1 MRPGRPLSFQDYVTI
16 VKRRWLVILAP
27 TLVVPLL
34 CYAVSLT
41 IPNRYTSQT
50 GVLVEMPKVPDNYV
64 KPVITQ
70 ELSQRLATMQEQ
82 LLSRARL
89 QPIIEQFGLYKKDQG
104 RVPMESLVERMRK
117 DVVVT
122 TIRNDNRALS
132 AFYISFTAESPKLAQ
147 QVCNEITSLFMEENL
162 RTREQR
168 AQSTTDFL
176 TNQLATAKSNLD
188 EQDARLAQF
197 KMRHIGQLPG
207 QEQANISLLA
217 GFNTQLDAATQ
228 ALSNAQQEKAYAE
241 SLIAQR
247 VAASSDAAGG
257 ATPEKVDQQLSTLE
271 TQLVALESRYT
282 PDHPDVVKTRR
293 EIEQLKTTLATTPDQ
308 AARTARA
315 NEARLVHEPAD
326 VQQLRAQ
333 LHTSEKTIYEKTV
346 EQERLRRQIRLYE
359 ARVQSSPMVEEEFK
373 KLTRD
378 YQTALTFYNDLLTKK
393 SQSEMATDLERSQ
406 EGEQFR
412 VMDSAPLPET
422 PSAPK
427 RSFFAL
433 GGLVFGL
440 MLGVGSAWGLEMRR
454 DFIRNEEDVEFYL
467 DLKTLAAV
475 PEMSVHGLSADHD
488 AVHAKAG
495 RV

>member
-1 MRPGRPLSFQDYVTI
+1 MGSGRPLSFKDYVAI
-16 VKRRWLVILAP
+16 VRRRWLVILAP
-27 TLVVPLL
+27 TVVAPLL
-34 CYAVSLT
+34 CYAASLT

-89 QPIIEQFGLYKKDQG
+89 QPIIERFGLYKKDQG

-117 DVVVT
+117 DVAVT

-132 AFYISFTAESPKLAQ
+132 AFYISFTAESPKVAQ
-147 QVCNEITSLFMEENL
+147 EVCTEITSLFMEENL

-176 TNQLATAKSNLD
+176 TNQLATAKANLD

-228 ALSNAQQEKAYAE
+228 ALSNAQQERAYTE

-247 VAASSDAAGG
+247 QEASIEAAGG
-257 ATPEKVDQQLSTLE
+257 AAPEKVDQQISALQ

-293 EIEQLKTTLATTPDQ
+293 EIEQLNATLATTPDQ
-308 AARTARA
+308 PARAARAT
-315 NEARLVHEPAD
+315 EARVAHEPAD
-326 VQQLRAQ
+326 LQQLRAQ
-333 LHTSEKTIYEKTV
+333 LHTTERTIQAKAA
-346 EQERLRRQIRLYE
+346 EQERLRQQIRLYE

-378 YQTALTFYNDLLTKK
+378 YQTALTFYSDLLTKK

-440 MLGVGSAWGLEMRR
+440 VLGFGSAWGLEMRR
-454 DFIRNEEDVEFYL
+454 DFIRTEDDVEFYL

-475 PEMSVHGLSADHD
+475 PEMSAHGRSAGNH
-488 AVHAKAG
+488 
-495 RV
+495 RVREKVNV

>member
-1 MRPGRPLSFQDYVTI
+1 MRAARPLSFQDYVTI
-16 VKRRWLVILAP
+16 VKRRWLLILAP
-27 TLVVPLL
+27 TVVVPLL
-34 CYAVSLT
+34 CYAASLT

-89 QPIIEQFGLYKKDQG
+89 EPIIEQFGLYKRDQG
-104 RVPMESLVERMRK
+104 RVPMEVLVERMRK

-122 TIRNDNRALS
+122 TVRNDNRALS
-132 AFYISFTAESPKLAQ
+132 AFYVSFTAESPQLAQ
-147 QVCNEITSLFMEENL
+147 QVCNEITSLFMKENL

-176 TNQLATAKSNLD
+176 TDQLAAAKSDLD

-197 KMRHIGQLPG
+197 QMRHIGQLPG

-228 ALSNAQQEKAYAE
+228 ALRNAQQEKAYAE

-247 VAASSDAAGG
+247 LAASAEAAGG
-257 ATPEKVDQQLSTLE
+257 ATPEKVDQQLSTLQTE
-271 TQLVALESRYT
+271 LVALESRYT

-293 EIEQLKTTLATTPDQ
+293 EIEQLKSTLAATPDQ
-308 AARTARA
+308 AARAARA
-315 NEARLVHEPAD
+315 DEARIAHEPAD

-333 LHTSEKTIYEKTV
+333 LHTAERTMREKTD
-346 EQERLRRQIRLYE
+346 EQERLRQQIRLYE
-359 ARVQSSPMVEEEFK
+359 ARVQSSPMIEEDFK

-412 VMDSAPLPET
+412 VMDQAPLPET

-427 RSFFAL
+427 RSLFAW
-433 GGLVFGL
+433 GGLVLGL
-440 MLGVGSAWGLEMRR
+440 MLGAGSAWGLEIRR
-454 DFIRNEEDVEFYL
+454 DLIRTEEDVDFYL
-467 DLKTLAAV
+467 ELKTLAAI
-475 PEMSVHGLSADHD
+475 PEMSVHAQHAGQGE
-488 AVHAKAG
+488 VHAKSVG
-495 RV
+495 V

>member
-1 MRPGRPLSFQDYVTI
+1 MQSGRPLSFKDYVAI
-16 VKRRWLVILAP
+16 AKRRWLLILAP
-27 TLVVPLL
+27 TVVVPLL
-34 CYAVSLT
+34 CYSFSLT

-82 LLSRARL
+82 LLSRTRL
-89 QPIIEQFGLYKKDQG
+89 QPIIERFGLYRKDQG
-104 RVPMESLVERMRK
+104 RVPMEDLVERMRK
-117 DVVVT
+117 DVAVT

-147 QVCNEITSLFMEENL
+147 EVCTEITSLFMEENL
-162 RTREQR
+162 RTRQQR

-176 TNQLATAKSNLD
+176 SNQLGTAKRNLD
-188 EQDARLAQF
+188 DQDARLAQF

-228 ALSNAQQEKAYAE
+228 ALGNAQQEKAYAE

-247 VAASSDAAGG
+247 VAASAEAGGG

-271 TQLVALESRYT
+271 THLVALESRYT

-293 EIEQLKTTLATTPDQ
+293 EIAQMKATLSMNPDQ
-308 AARTARA
+308 AARTARVS
-315 NEARLVHEPAD
+315 EARRVHEPAD

-333 LHTSEKTIYEKTV
+333 LHTAERTIQERTA
-346 EQERLRRQIRLYE
+346 EQERLRRQIGLYE

-412 VMDSAPLPET
+412 VMDPAPLPES

-427 RSFFAL
+427 RSLFAL
-433 GGLVFGL
+433 GGLVFGIV
-440 MLGVGSAWGLEMRR
+440 LGFGSAWGMEMRR
-454 DFIRNEEDVEFYL
+454 DFIRTDEDVEFYL

-475 PEMSVHGLSADHD
+475 PEMNVHGKL
-488 AVHAKAG
+488 AG
-495 RV
+495 NIAASTKVSGV